1 MNAPP
6 LKQRTAPQDL
16 FAEARA
22 KITIAD
28 AWAMLAL
35 PGEPK
40 PSCKSP
46 FREDRNPSVS
56 IHSDGTAW
64 TDHATGDGG
73 DVVEFIRHAIAGDYK
88 EVREWL
94 AERIGTSQPPSK
106 PAKAPEAVK
115 AIQWPAALT
124 EGTSATWKAFAR
136 LRGLTFPAV
145 HAMVRADILRFCKLQ
160 DGAKCYVIA
169 DRSQR
174 AAEIRRM
181 DGKPFGNSKA
191 YPLRG
196 VDKSWLPGISL
207 LNGELKTTAV
217 LITEGATDLMAA
229 IDLYSRYRRD
239 FGGSHSWQ
247 PVALLGA
254 GCKRLHPEAV
264 ALLRGRRVRIV
275 PDADPAG
282 DTMAD
287 HWQALLRKIGC
298 PVDIVTLPQG
308 TDLTD
313 HLSTIPIT
321 DLFSK

>member
-1 MNAPP
+1 MNDVVKRSA
-6 LKQRTAPQDL
+6 APQDL

-22 KITIAD
+22 KITIPD
-28 AWAMLAL
+28 AWSMLAL
-35 PGEPK
+35 PNDPK
-40 PSCKSP
+40 PSCTSP
-46 FREDRNPSVS
+46 FREDRNPSFS

-73 DVVEFIRHAIAGDYK
+73 DVVEFIRSAIGGDHK
-88 EVREWL
+88 DVREWL
-94 AERIGTSQPPSK
+94 AERIGTARQTSK
-106 PAKAPEAVK
+106 PAKAQQAVK
-115 AIQWPAALT
+115 AIQWPAELA
-124 EGTSATWKAFAR
+124 EGTKATWKAFAR
-136 LRGLTFPAV
+136 LRGLTFSAV

-160 DGAKCYVIA
+160 DGTKCYVIT
-169 DRSQR
+169 DRSHR

-196 VDKSWLPGISL
+196 VDKSWLPGIEL
-207 LNGELKTTAV
+207 LEGAPRTTAV
-217 LITEGATDLMAA
+217 FITEGATDLMAA
-229 IDLYSRYRRD
+229 IDLYSRYMREH
-239 FGGSHSWQ
+239 GGSHSWQ
-247 PVALLGA
+247 PAAILGA
-254 GCKRLHPEAV
+254 GCKKLHPEAI

-298 PVDIVTLPQG
+298 AVDIVTLPQG

-313 HLSTIPIT
+313 HLSTIPT
-321 DLFSK
+321 ADLFSK